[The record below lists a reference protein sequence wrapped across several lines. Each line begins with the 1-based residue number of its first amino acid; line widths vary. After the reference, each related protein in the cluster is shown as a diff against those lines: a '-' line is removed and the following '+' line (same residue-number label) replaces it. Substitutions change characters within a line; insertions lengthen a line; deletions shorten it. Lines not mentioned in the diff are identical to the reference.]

1 MGKKRELNFLDK
13 PRNIKILWISLYVS
27 CGVLFI
33 LDLFIPRKTL
43 FGFDGFFGF
52 YSILGFISCAVLILV
67 SKVLGIFLKVE
78 EDYYDR

>member
-1 MGKKRELNFLDK
+1 VIGEKLAAVYSKLEN
-13 PRNIKILWISLYVS
+13 
-27 CGVLFI
+27 
-33 LDLFIPRKTL
+33 
-43 FGFDGFFGF
+43 GF